1 MAKKSKHSIE
11 EKVEDWCKRQLSATR
26 YYTKT
31 EEINSEIGNAL
42 RKAPSKK
49 GGEGRNF
56 PDIQC
61 LIETPQMERIPVMIE
76 VKGCKGDLIKT
87 NDKEEILNFNAKG
100 DPLYS
105 NIAGYAVNGAVHYA
119 KAILDYTESY
129 DKVIAIG
136 VNGFYRP
143 DNTIRYE
150 IGAYYISKNNL
161 FIPKKIAEYDDLSF
175 LFPENL
181 GQLLDKIA
189 NLSLTEEEIEAKKL
203 QLEDDIERKLKEINQ
218 KLHDEQDIVAGSRVK
233 LIAGLVM
240 AGLGV
245 KGKVSPLK
253 VDDLRGELGSQINDG
268 AIIMSRISEYLQAKD
283 LPSEKRLIIETELKS
298 VFNNSALY
306 RPVNGESKLHTTYA
320 DVKANIIPFLTGEL
334 HNLDFTGRMFNV
346 LNAWVDVPDG
356 DKNDVVLTPRYVT
369 ELMAKLCNV
378 NMNSY
383 VWDFATGSGGFLISA
398 MHEMIADAKEKI
410 KSPAEQEAK
419 IAKIKMEQLLG
430 IEKLSEIYM
439 LAVLNMILM
448 KDGSANIIK
457 GNSLTDFMGTYEQGE
472 HKGEEFPANVFLLN
486 PPYSAEGKGFI
497 FVEKALSLMTHGG
510 MAAVLIQENAGSGNG
525 TPYTKNIL
533 KNNTLVASIRMSDI
547 FCGKASVQTA
557 IYVFRVGEPHSTDS
571 IVKFIDFSNDGYTR
585 QNRKKSSQNVNLR
598 DTDNAKERYAEVVKL
613 VRYGKGLNN
622 GNLHFF
628 VDGET
633 YFEDY
638 VTLEGNDW
646 TVQQHR
652 KFNAVPSVEDFQK
665 VVKDYLSWRVSQIL
679 KQEGEQSLGKP

>member
-42 RKAPSKK
+42 RKAPSKN

-61 LIETPQMERIPVMIE
+61 FIETLQMERIPVMIE

-87 NDKEEILNFNAKG
+87 NDKGEILNFNTKG
-100 DPLYS
+100 EPLYS
-105 NIAGYAVNGAVHYA
+105 NIAGYAVNGAIHYA

-143 DNTIRYE
+143 DNTIKYE

-181 GQLLDKIA
+181 GQLLDNIA

-218 KLHDEQDIVAGSRVK
+218 KLHDEQDIVVGSRVK

-268 AIIMSRISEYLQAKD
+268 AIIMSRVSEYLQAKE
-283 LPSEKRLIIETELKS
+283 LPTEKRLIIENELRG
-298 VFNNSALY
+298 VFNNSSLY
-306 RPVNGESKLHTTYA
+306 RPINGESKLHTTYS

-398 MHEMIADAKEKI
+398 MHEMIADVKSKI
-410 KSPAEQEAK
+410 KSPTEQEAK

-457 GNSLTDFMGTYEQGE
+457 GNSLTDFIGTYEQGR

-497 FVEKALSLMTHGG
+497 FVEKALSLMHHGG

-525 TPYTKNIL
+525 IPYTKNIL

-557 IYVFRVGEPHSTDS
+557 IYVFRVGEPHSNDS
-571 IVKFIDFSNDGYTR
+571 IVRFIDFSNDGYTR
-585 QNRKKSSQNVNLR
+585 QNRKKSSQSVNLR
-598 DTDNAKERYAEVVKL
+598 DTGNAKERYAEVVKL
-613 VRYGKGLNN
+613 VRHGKGLNN
-622 GNLHFF
+622 ANLNFF

-638 VTLEGNDW
+638 ITLDGNDW
-646 TVQQHR
+646 TIQQHR
-652 KFNAVPSVEDFQK
+652 KFNIIPSIEDFQK
-665 VVKDYLSWRVSQIL
+665 VVKDYLSWRVGEVL
-679 KQEGEQSLGKP
+679 KSEGDVGLGKQ

>member
-42 RKAPSKK
+42 RKAPSKN

-87 NDKEEILNFNAKG
+87 NDKGEILNFNAKG

-218 KLHDEQDIVAGSRVK
+218 KLHDEQDIVVGSRVK

-497 FVEKALSLMTHGG
+497 FVEKALSLMNHGG

-652 KFNAVPSVEDFQK
+652 KFNTVPSIEDFQK